1 MGGRRWLTAMM
12 MTTTME
18 MGTAMA
24 MATAKVIGTAKA
36 TVVHSMQQ
44 QQQPQ
49 HTTIN

>member
-1 MGGRRWLTAMM
+1 M
-12 MTTTME
+12 MTTTTME
-18 MGTAMA
+18 TGTAMA

>member
-1 MGGRRWLTAMM
+1 MGGRRRLTAMM
-12 MTTTME
+12 TTTTME
-18 MGTAMA
+18 TGTA
-24 MATAKVIGTAKA
+24 MATAKVIGKAKA